1 MKHDKR
7 LEGIYVRIG
16 ESRAV
21 IHELDEL
28 ISELELPS
36 CYKTNLIYARLERLK
51 LLNMDLAIIAEVT
64 EA

>member
-1 MKHDKR
+1 MFGSVS
-7 LEGIYVRIG
+7 LGL
-16 ESRAV
+16 SFM
-21 IHELDEL
+21 LDEL